1 MRLFYCMPAKFSYN
15 KKEKLKSRKQLQQL
29 FTKGKTFSIFPVK
42 VFFELNETQD
52 NIIKTGVGVSS
63 RNFKKAVHR
72 NYIKRLLREVYRT
85 EKTELIKFLKEQN
98 KQISLFLLYVDKA
111 MPEYN
116 LLKQKIKKSLDKLMI
131 ELNEPA
137 S

>member
-1 MRLFYCMPAKFSYN
+1 MRLFFCMPAKFSYN

-29 FTKGKTFSIFPVK
+29 FTKGKSFTVFPIK

-63 RNFKKAVHR
+63 RNFKKAVDR

-85 EKTELIKFLKEQN
+85 EKTEFTEFLKQNN

-111 MPEYN
+111 LPEYN
-116 LLKQKIKKSLDKLMI
+116 LLQQKIKKVFEKLQF
-131 ELNEPA
+131 ELNGKA